1 MDYPGLLENL
11 ESLECLEYL
20 ESLEY
25 LECLESLEYIECI
38 ESLEYLEFLDS
49 PALPPK
55 KHQPHSSPSL
65 FFSSSISLFCE
76 LYALRALSLRSS

>member
-1 MDYPGLLENL
+1 MDYPEFLENL
-11 ESLECLEYL
+11 ESLENLEF
-20 ESLEY
+20 
-25 LECLESLEYIECI
+25 
-38 ESLEYLEFLDS
+38 LEYLEFLERLEYLELSS
-49 PALPPK
+49 PSPK

>member
-11 ESLECLEYL
+11 ESLEYL
-20 ESLEY
+20 ESLEN
-25 LECLESLEYIECI
+25 LESL

>member
-1 MDYPGLLENL
+1 MDSLEFLEFLEFL
-11 ESLECLEYL
+11 ESLEFLEY
-20 ESLEY
+20 
-25 LECLESLEYIECI
+25 
-38 ESLEYLEFLDS
+38 